1 MDPIIRVEQRLPI
14 DQGAVTRAPG
24 SERAPIQI
32 HEGVDGLP
40 VLADEEAAVL
50 ALMSRSEHCLTFG
63 TIRSRSGLATAELRV
78 VLESLRAEGL
88 IVRLNTVVES
98 YASRFPGL
106 DVDRG

>member
-1 MDPIIRVEQRLPI
+1 MDPNVPLEQRPAI
-14 DQGAVTRAPG
+14 PAPV
-24 SERAPIQI
+24 SELAASQT
-32 HEGVDGLP
+32 HAGVNGLP
-40 VLADEEAAVL
+40 VLAHEEAAVL
-50 ALMSRSEHCLTFG
+50 ALMSRSDHCLTFG

-106 DVDRG
+106 DVDQG

>member
-1 MDPIIRVEQRLPI
+1 MDPSVPRDGRPATGI
-14 DQGAVTRAPG
+14 TG
-24 SERAPIQI
+24 SERAPFQTQ
-32 HEGVDGLP
+32 EGVDGLP
-40 VLADEEAAVL
+40 VLAHEEAAVL
-50 ALMSRSEHCLTFG
+50 ALMSRSDHCLTFG
-63 TIRSRSGLATAELRV
+63 TIRSRSGLATPELRV

>member
-1 MDPIIRVEQRLPI
+1 MDPIVPLDQRLVLHATPP
-14 DQGAVTRAPG
+14 GSAAPG
-24 SERAPIQI
+24 SPASQTQP
-32 HEGVDGLP
+32 GVSGLP

-50 ALMSRSEHCLTFG
+50 ALMSRSDHCLTLG
-63 TIRSRSGLATAELRV
+63 TIRSRTGLGTEELRV
-78 VLESLRAEGL
+78 VLESLRAKGL